1 MFKKEKLAELL
12 KKNNITQVQLAN
24 EIGVSDRFVSYVLKG
39 FKQPSLQV
47 AKLIADFVGVSLDDL
62 TRD

>member
-1 MFKKEKLAELL
+1 MFKKEKLADLL

-24 EIGVSDRFVSYVLKG
+24 EIGVSSKFVSYLLKG

-47 AKLIADFVGVSLDDL
+47 AKLIADYFGVSMDEL
-62 TRD
+62 T